1 MKLKDGMITDAT
13 NGDFVAV
20 ATGKA
25 SHSFNGLIRNNATS
39 HFIFTQLMTD
49 TTEEAVLQAVL
60 EKYDV
65 SEETA
70 RCDIRRIIAQLREQN
85 LLDE

>member
-1 MKLKDGMITDAT
+1 MKLKDGMITDTT
-13 NGDFVAV
+13 NGDFVAI
-20 ATGKA
+20 ATGEA
-25 SHSFNGLIRNNATS
+25 SRSFSGLIRNNATS

-49 TTEEAVLQAVL
+49 TTEEAILQAVL

-70 RCDIRRIIAQLREQN
+70 LRDIRRIIAQLREQN
-85 LLDE
+85 LLDA